1 MTHINLMR
9 QASSLVAMLSPRKI
23 NEKNKKKPQHM
34 TYRVMLNGPFDG
46 QYLTKREAECVYYA
60 MENQTIKSTGA
71 IMKLSPRTIEFYLK
85 RIRKKLR
92 CPKKKDLVCA
102 MKKTDFLRDFNPI
115 KGYKPKITQ

>member
-1 MTHINLMR
+1 
-9 QASSLVAMLSPRKI
+9 
-23 NEKNKKKPQHM
+23 M

-85 RIRKKLR
+85 RIRKNYVVQR
-92 CPKKKDLVCA
+92 KK
-102 MKKTDFLRDFNPI
+102 I
-115 KGYKPKITQ
+115 